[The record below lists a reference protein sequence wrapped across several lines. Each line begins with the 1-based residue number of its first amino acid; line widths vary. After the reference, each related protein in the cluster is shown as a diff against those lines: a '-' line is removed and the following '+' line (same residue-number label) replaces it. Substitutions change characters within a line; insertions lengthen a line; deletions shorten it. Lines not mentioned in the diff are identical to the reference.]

1 MPNVVYGYTIK
12 SNFYNKSHSYTE
24 YYGLCDIF
32 INAKANTPFFKKLA
46 KTERQKKEKAILSDF
61 IRRYD
66 EYYFKEEDKHLYE
79 RQMKIID
86 KEIENEPDINNKRA
100 IEKRKLKY
108 IFVKTEKQQFLYNL
122 AKKYDDDVEIEWK
135 PRVKGSI
142 GKKKNDDCVIKGV
155 IERYINA
162 DENKNK
168 IIYHN
173 LNKTT
178 EEIKNDRI
186 KRAMEWNSKNPEKH
200 KELKKNW
207 AKKNAHKINEYNK
220 KSLYFKK
227 LLPLTK
233 EEVIEIEKKV
243 EDIMGNNCKK
253 DAVNKLCEMIIEDKQ
268 NHIIIKKVIKELQQ
282 QDYFKQSIST
292 KLTNLKKSN
301 RK

>member
-1 MPNVVYGYTIK
+1 MPNVVYSYTIK

-46 KTERQKKEKAILSDF
+46 KMERQKKEKAILSDF
-61 IRRYD
+61 IKRYED
-66 EYYFKEEDKHLYE
+66 YYFKEEDKHLYE
-79 RQMKIID
+79 RQMKILD
-86 KEIENEPDINNKRA
+86 KQIENEPENKEA

-108 IFVKTEKQQFLYNL
+108 IFVKTEKQKFLYNL
-122 AKKYDDDVEIEWK
+122 AKKYDDVEFVWK
-135 PRVKGSI
+135 ARVKDSI
-142 GKKKNDDCVIKGV
+142 GKKKNDDCILKYVM
-155 IERYINA
+155 ENYINA

-168 IIYHN
+168 IIYHT
-173 LNKTT
+173 LKKTE
-178 EEIKNDRI
+178 EEIKDDRTRRTMDWI
-186 KRAMEWNSKNPEKH
+186 KKNPEKH

-207 AKKNAHKINEYNK
+207 AKENADKMNEYKK

-243 EDIMGNNCKK
+243 EDIMANNRKK

>member
-1 MPNVVYGYTIK
+1 MPNVVYSYIIK
-12 SNFYNKSHSYTE
+12 SYDYNSTYPYTE

-32 INAKANTPFFKKLA
+32 INAKADTPFFKKLA
-46 KTERQKKEKAILSDF
+46 KMERQKKQKAILSDF
-61 IRRYD
+61 IKRYD
-66 EYYFKEEDKHLYE
+66 DYYFKEEDKHLYE
-79 RQMKIID
+79 RQMKILD
-86 KEIENEPDINNKRA
+86 KQIEDEPENKEA

-108 IFVKTEKQQFLYNL
+108 TFVKTEKQQFLYNL
-122 AKKYDDDVEIEWK
+122 AKKYDDVEIVWK
-135 PRVKGSI
+135 SQVKDSV
-142 GKKKNDDCVIKGV
+142 GKKKNDDSIVKFV
-155 IERYINA
+155 MENYINA
-162 DENKNK
+162 DKNKNK

-173 LNKTT
+173 LKKTT
-178 EEIKNDRI
+178 EEIKNENI
-186 KRAMEWNSKNPEKH
+186 KRAVEWNSKNQEKH
-200 KELKKNW
+200 KELKKDW
-207 AKKNAHKINEYNK
+207 AKKNADKMNEYNK

-243 EDIMGNNCKK
+243 EDIMANNRKK

-292 KLTNLKKSN
+292 KLSNLKKSN